1 MKKNNFIQSTLLLGL
16 MSVFINCTN
25 NEIIAPETSDT
36 DEEVTTTTT
45 NVDNTC
51 LDSNYPIITELVNA
65 GVTGGIPDNL
75 PVATAI
81 SNSSDLQAAINTADQ
96 NGGGVIVLEPGT
108 YPITTTIA
116 MKNNV
121 VLRGCSSGGV
131 ILESTIRSTSSQ
143 GKKNTIEFSNASNAG
158 LENLTILYK
167 VDGLEP
173 KDRLNSGDGGW
184 CGDCFKNNPGGVNDL
199 YVRQIAITSTSNN
212 CWVKNFKILKSG
224 TDPILIAGDYN
235 TFTNNFVDRCYNK
248 GSNGNGYYDIRG
260 EYNLI
265 KNDTVK
271 RIRHFA
277 IQQGAKYNVVIDCY
291 IEGDVNFHNG
301 DAGYNLLETNTIILP
316 TWHGWDIFGTG
327 GASYGHQP
335 PGPNNIMVNNTTKY
349 KWGGPKY
356 ADPDKIYTFT
366 GFGAPTLT
374 NWAMPTCNTFYPVD

>member
-1 MKKNNFIQSTLLLGL
+1 
-16 MSVFINCTN
+16 
-25 NEIIAPETSDT
+25 
-36 DEEVTTTTT
+36 
-45 NVDNTC
+45 
-51 LDSNYPIITELVNA
+51 LVNA

-143 GKKNTIEFSNASNAG
+143 GKKNTIEFSNVSNAG

-212 CWVKNFKILKSG
+212 CWVKNCKILKSG

-349 KWGGPKY
+349 KWGGPRY